1 MIQVAILGFG
11 VVGNGTARLLTENA
25 EHIEKSLGLSLS
37 VKYILDIREF
47 PDSPFADRIVHDIA
61 PILKDPDVSIVAEV
75 IGGVTHAYDFTKRAL
90 KAGKSVVT
98 SNKELVATHGD
109 ELLALAKKHGV
120 HYCFEASVGGGI
132 PVLRPILTELRHNR
146 ISEISGILNGTTN
159 YILTRMFDDG
169 AAFDDALKEAQAKGY
184 AEADPTADVEG
195 IDACRKIAILAA
207 LAGGVL
213 IPAERIHT
221 EGITGIR
228 CEDVAAAA
236 SVGCSIK
243 LLGRMLERRAGEV
256 YVTVAPF
263 LVPADSPLCS
273 INGVYNGVLLRGNF
287 LGDAMFYGR
296 GAGAEAT
303 ASAVVADITNIAA
316 GLSPL
321 ADIAPFTPA
330 DSRTPVD
337 FGNFA
342 CRSYIAVKD
351 AELSAIRV
359 IFGDDTELLV
369 AASGETAFLTQEMTE
384 NETKS
389 KLDRLAACGAVLL
402 SRIRMM

>member
-11 VVGNGTARLLTENA
+11 VVGCGTARLLTENA
-25 EHIEKSLGLSLS
+25 EHIEKQLGLSLS

-47 PDSPFADRIVHDIA
+47 PDSPFADRIVHDIT
-61 PILKDPDVSIVAEV
+61 PILKDPDVKIVAEV

-109 ELLALAKKHGV
+109 ELIALAKKHGV

-146 ISEISGILNGTTN
+146 ITEISGILNGTTN

-184 AEADPTADVEG
+184 AEADPAADIEG
-195 IDACRKIAILAA
+195 TDACRKTAILAA
-207 LAGGVL
+207 LATGVL

-221 EGITGIR
+221 EGITKIR

-236 SVGCSIK
+236 SVNCSIK
-243 LLGRMLERRAGEV
+243 LLGRMLCPREGEV

-263 LVPADSPLCS
+263 LVPADSPICS
-273 INGVYNGVLLRGNF
+273 INGVYNGVLVRGNF
-287 LGDAMFYGR
+287 IGDTMFYGR

-303 ASAVVADITNIAA
+303 ASAVCADITNIAA
-316 GLSPL
+316 GLAPL
-321 ADIAPFTPA
+321 ADITPFTPA

-342 CRSYIAVKD
+342 CRSYVAVKD

-359 IFGDDTELLV
+359 IFGDDTEFLDTV
-369 AASGETAFLTQEMTE
+369 GETAFLTKEMTE
-384 NETKS
+384 NEINS